1 MYLYLIHSWYIQL
14 LRDSKHSHCMNP
26 SWVAYLALHH
36 PQPSPQ
42 AWIHHGPWKG
52 WKAKRLHTAP
62 PFISIWICLG
72 FWSAAMAPPVDRL
85 SSRSVGAFLAWVVY
99 TRWSCLEMPWILR
112 STAIWYVWFLTSAK
126 QYKAH
131 FRRKDI
137 RYIQF
142 RNSAPRLPT
151 FAEATGLGPEENHTH
166 IITIHHNSSHIP
178 LISQIF
184 PENPNCE
191 FTIPQEID
199 RIRRC
204 HRSLH
209 VSAVSRAPHIRM
221 QLFNP
226 VSERAGLSCGVVV
239 LGIEIHG
246 KHGNIG
252 NMWTN
257 VKNWLI

>member
-1 MYLYLIHSWYIQL
+1 MFGILISCCHGTTSRPSFVTVGGGIPGLSGLHS
-14 LRDSKHSHCMNP
+14 
-26 SWVAYLALHH
+26 
-36 PQPSPQ
+36 
-42 AWIHHGPWKG
+42 
-52 WKAKRLHTAP
+52 
-62 PFISIWICLG
+62 
-72 FWSAAMAPPVDRL
+72 
-85 SSRSVGAFLAWVVY
+85 

-126 QYKAH
+126 QYIKAH

-151 FAEATGLGPEENHTH
+151 FAEATGLGPDENHTH

-226 VSERAGLSCGVVV
+226 VSKRAGLSCGVVV
-239 LGIEIHG
+239 SGMEIHG
-246 KHGNIG
+246 KHMETSETCEWMSKID
-252 NMWTN
+252 WYRHR
-257 VKNWLI
+257 